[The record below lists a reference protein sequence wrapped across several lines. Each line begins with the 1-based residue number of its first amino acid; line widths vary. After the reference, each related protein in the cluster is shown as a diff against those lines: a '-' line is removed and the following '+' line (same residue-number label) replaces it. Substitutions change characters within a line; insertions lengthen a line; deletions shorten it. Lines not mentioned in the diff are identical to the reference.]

1 MTELE
6 RLATAIER
14 TVTGPVW
21 HGMALA
27 ELLEDMTDDDA
38 IARPIEDAHSIWELV
53 LHLSAWARIVEQRL
67 VMVPIPEATDDEDW
81 PALPRPTARAWRD
94 TVEQLSAS
102 HRSLAAAV
110 RALDPELLD
119 AIVPSRSYPLRDML
133 HGVVEHG
140 AYHGGQIAVLI
151 RGL

>member
-6 RLATAIER
+6 RLAQAIER
-14 TVTGPVW
+14 TVSGPVW
-21 HGMALA
+21 HGMSLS
-27 ELLEDMTDDDA
+27 ELLDGMTEDDA
-38 IARPIEDAHSIWELV
+38 VARPIEDAHSIWELV
-53 LHLSAWARIVEQRL
+53 LHIAAWARIVERRL
-67 VMVPIPEATDDEDW
+67 AMVPIPEAIDDEDW
-81 PALPRPTARAWRD
+81 PPLPRPTARAWRD
-94 TVEQLSAS
+94 TVERLSAS

-110 RALDPELLD
+110 RTLDPALLD
-119 AIVPSRSYPLRDML
+119 AIVPSRSYPLREML